1 MLVNLSPPP
10 YEALPV
16 AAARENDET
25 LARLALGD
33 PGIFSE
39 LYRRHVRHIYHFH
52 LMRTGSVDDA
62 QDLTSQTFLAALESI
77 ERYRGQGSPCGWLLG
92 IAGHKLADHY
102 RRRRVDASLDTAYAV
117 HDPDPS
123 PEDAATTRLQL
134 AQVNQALLALTPDQ
148 AQALTLRVFGELS
161 AAEVGHIMGKSET
174 AVRMLIHR
182 GLRQLRER
190 LAASP
195 EVSL

>member
-1 MLVNLSPPP
+1 MHGTQPTEPEYPRSTGP
-10 YEALPV
+10 ATTD
-16 AAARENDET
+16 DET
-25 LARLALGD
+25 LARQARRD
-33 PGIFSE
+33 PQAFAE
-39 LYRRHVRHIYHFH
+39 LYRRHVQRIYRFH

-102 RRRRVDASLDTAYAV
+102 RRRRGDAPLDTASAV

-123 PEDAATTRLQL
+123 PEDVATTRLQL
-134 AQVNQALLALTPDQ
+134 AQVHQALLALTPDQ
-148 AQALTLRVFGELS
+148 AQALTLRVFGEMS
-161 AAEVGHIMGKSET
+161 AAEVGRIMGKSET